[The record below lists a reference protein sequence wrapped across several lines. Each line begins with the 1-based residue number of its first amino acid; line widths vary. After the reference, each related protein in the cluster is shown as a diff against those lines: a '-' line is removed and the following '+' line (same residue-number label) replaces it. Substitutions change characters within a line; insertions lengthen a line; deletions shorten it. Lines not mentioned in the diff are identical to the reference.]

1 MPNHKSK
8 KTTSDQE
15 RFEVGGYWLS
25 KRSDGRSKAW
35 HRTWFHTETRQT
47 CRASLG
53 TTDFSEAKLKL
64 AEWVLNNS
72 IMIDEKPEDT
82 PLSVILLRHW
92 TEHGSKVRSAES
104 IQLSLN
110 EWNKFF
116 GPITVAELTPAF
128 IERFILQL
136 EANGR
141 TPGGVSRVLSDG
153 RAALNRAKRLGEL
166 TNVPFVRDV
175 PRGEPKER
183 AVSISQL
190 SLMFDL
196 IKSEHIKMFC
206 LMMTNTMARPEAI
219 LELHRDQLD
228 FEHRLIRLNPE
239 GRKQTKKYRPTVP
252 MTDTVEPWLKRMKE
266 DHVITYHGKT
276 IKSVKKT
283 FHRLKKEDGLP
294 DDFSPYSIRHTMAK
308 ELRKRGVPPWELQ
321 GMLGH
326 KAGGFRTT
334 EIYAKYDPSYM
345 STARQAIDDI
355 MKEVQEKCNT
365 QIILNNQEIRETP
378 KPLEDKGMVG
388 DTRFE
393 LVTFS
398 MSTRRSTPELIAPNY
413 SFKLPL
419 RATIVPLDL
428 STPQKSSTDP
438 LHVNEALYP

>member
-8 KTTSDQE
+8 KNSNDQE

-35 HRTWFHTETRQT
+35 HRTWFHTEARQT

-72 IMIDEKPEDT
+72 VMIDEKPEDT
-82 PLSVILLRHW
+82 PLAVVLMRHW
-92 TEHGSKVRSAES
+92 KEHASKARSAES

-128 IERFILQL
+128 IEKFILQL

-166 TNVPFVRDV
+166 TSVPFVRDV

-190 SLMFDL
+190 ALMFDL
-196 IKSEHIKMFC
+196 IRSEHIKMFC
-206 LMMTNTMARPEAI
+206 LMMTN
-219 LELHRDQLD
+219 
-228 FEHRLIRLNPE
+228 
-239 GRKQTKKYRPTVP
+239 
-252 MTDTVEPWLKRMKE
+252 
-266 DHVITYHGKT
+266 
-276 IKSVKKT
+276 
-283 FHRLKKEDGLP
+283 
-294 DDFSPYSIRHTMAK
+294 TMAK

-345 STARQAIDDI
+345 STARKAIDEI
-355 MKEVQEKCNT
+355 MREIQGKCST
-365 QIILNNQEIRETP
+365 QIILKNHAAKNIV
-378 KPLEDKGMVG
+378 KPLKNKGMVG

-428 STPQKSSTDP
+428 STPQKPSTNP